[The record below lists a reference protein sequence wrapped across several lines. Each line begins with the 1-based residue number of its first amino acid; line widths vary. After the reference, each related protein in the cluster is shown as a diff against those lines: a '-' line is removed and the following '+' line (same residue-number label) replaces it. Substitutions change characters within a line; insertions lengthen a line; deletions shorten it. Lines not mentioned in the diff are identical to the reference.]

1 MKKKPELELFSPTQ
15 EGLIVP
21 LSKYLKQMVEFAKTE
36 WSGITIS
43 ESKIKEV
50 WKLVASNS
58 YIEDDEPNEIAEM
71 FEKMSA
77 DLSMAEEM
85 EDERLANP
93 VVEAEEVEVE
103 LTEDEPVSESL
114 ALVESVKDGLE
125 LSSFTQKFDIGSGM
139 TQCVPKGQV
148 EMKDWV
154 AAFAFGLTLE
164 SGAQWIIG
172 DSVVALENAG
182 HEDVV
187 NQLCANFKKSY
198 PTVSGYARACRAFPA
213 AKRDPMLPFTVYR
226 EIGNANFG
234 DEKTNAQKQS
244 ELLEAAKTEKLSST
258 EVRNRV
264 RNEQGKDDKPV
275 RKYILINVRSA
286 SSSEPPRLNAPK
298 DEIDSLRFTVTE
310 LKSMPDEV
318 NDHQLLIE
326 ISDKSWFDPAE
337 NEWMRFGKEA

>member
-15 EGLIVP
+15 EGIIVP
-21 LSKYLKQMVEFAKTE
+21 LSTYLRQMGEFVKTE
-36 WSGITIS
+36 WPGINITETHIKKAW
-43 ESKIKEV
+43 SKVTKNEY
-50 WKLVASNS
+50 L
-58 YIEDDEPNEIAEM
+58 EDDAPDEMLEM

-77 DLSMAEEM
+77 DLDMAEEM
-85 EDERLANP
+85 AEERLANP
-93 VVEAEEVEVE
+93 VVEVE
-103 LTEDEPVSESL
+103 EDEPVEQPKNQSL

-125 LSSFTQKFDIGSGM
+125 LSSFTKKFDIGAGM
-139 TQCVPKGQV
+139 TQCVPRGEV

-198 PTVSGYARACRAFPA
+198 STVSGYARACRVFTAEM
-213 AKRDPMLPFTVYR
+213 RDATLPFTVYR

-234 DEKTNAQKQS
+234 DNSTKKQK

-264 RNEQGKDDKPV
+264 RSEQGKDDKPV
-275 RKYILINVRSA
+275 GHRFLLLNVGNFSN
-286 SSSEPPRLNAPK
+286 SEV
-298 DEIDSLRFTVTE
+298 LRN
-310 LKSMPDEV
+310 MPEEV
-318 NDHQLLIE
+318 QEHQLLIDL
-326 ISDKSWFDPAE
+326 SDKSWFDPAE
-337 NEWMRFGKEA
+337 NEWLKFGKEA

>member
-1 MKKKPELELFSPTQ
+1 M
-15 EGLIVP
+15 G
-21 LSKYLKQMVEFAKTE
+21 EFVKTE
-36 WSGITIS
+36 WPGINIT
-43 ESKIKEV
+43 ETHIKKAWQKVTKNEY
-50 WKLVASNS
+50 L
-58 YIEDDEPNEIAEM
+58 EDDAPDEMLEM

-77 DLSMAEEM
+77 DLEMAEEM
-85 EDERLANP
+85 AEERLANP
-93 VVEAEEVEVE
+93 VVEEVEVE
-103 LTEDEPVSESL
+103 LTEDEPIEVNESL
-114 ALVESVKDGLE
+114 ALVESVKNGLE

-139 TQCVPKGQV
+139 TQCVPKGEV
-148 EMKDWV
+148 DMKDWV

-187 NQLCANFKKSY
+187 NQLCSQFKKSY

-234 DEKTNAQKQS
+234 DEKTNAKKQS

-264 RNEQGKDDKPV
+264 RSEQGKDDKPMGH
-275 RKYILINVRSA
+275 RFLLLNVGNFSN
-286 SSSEPPRLNAPK
+286 SEV
-298 DEIDSLRFTVTE
+298 LRN
-310 LKSMPDEV
+310 MPEEV
-318 NDHQLLIE
+318 QEHQLLIDL
-326 ISDKSWFDPAE
+326 SDKSWFDPAE

>member
-15 EGLIVP
+15 EGIIVP
-21 LSKYLKQMVEFAKTE
+21 LSKYLTQMGEFVKTE
-36 WSGITIS
+36 WPGINITETHIKKAW
-43 ESKIKEV
+43 SKVTKNEY
-50 WKLVASNS
+50 L
-58 YIEDDEPNEIAEM
+58 EDDAPDEMLEM

-77 DLSMAEEM
+77 DLDMAEEM
-85 EDERLANP
+85 AEERLANP
-93 VVEAEEVEVE
+93 VVEEVEVE
-103 LTEDEPVSESL
+103 LTEDEPIEVNESL
-114 ALVESVKDGLE
+114 ALVESVKNGLE

-139 TQCVPKGQV
+139 TQCVPKGEV

-264 RNEQGKDDKPV
+264 RSEQGKDDKPV
-275 RKYILINVRSA
+275 GHRFLLLNVGNFSN
-286 SSSEPPRLNAPK
+286 SEV
-298 DEIDSLRFTVTE
+298 LRNIPE
-310 LKSMPDEV
+310 EV
-318 NDHQLLIE
+318 QEHQLLIDL
-326 ISDKSWFDPAE
+326 SDKSWFDPAE

>member
-1 MKKKPELELFSPTQ
+1 MKKKEIELFSPTQ
-15 EGLIVP
+15 EGIIVP
-21 LSKYLKQMVEFAKTE
+21 LSKYLKQMSEFVKTE
-36 WSGITIS
+36 WPGINIT
-43 ESKIKEV
+43 ESKIKEI

-58 YIEDDEPNEIAEM
+58 YIEDHEPNEIAEM

-85 EDERLANP
+85 EDERLALP
-93 VVEAEEVEVE
+93 AVEEEVEVE
-103 LTEDEPVSESL
+103 ITEDEPNNESL

-139 TQCVPKGQV
+139 TQCVPKGKV

-187 NQLCANFKKSY
+187 NQLCSNFKKSY

-213 AKRDPMLPFTVYR
+213 DKRDPMLPFTVYR

-234 DEKTNAQKQS
+234 EDSAKKQQ

-264 RNEQGKDDKPV
+264 RSEQGKDDKPSGH
-275 RKYILINVRSA
+275 RFLLLNVGNFSN
-286 SSSEPPRLNAPK
+286 SEV
-298 DEIDSLRFTVTE
+298 LR
-310 LKSMPDEV
+310 SMPEEV
-318 NDHQLLIE
+318 QEHQLLIDLG
-326 ISDKSWFDPAE
+326 DKSWFDPAE
-337 NEWMRFGKEA
+337 GEWLKFLKEA

>member
-15 EGLIVP
+15 EGIIVP
-21 LSKYLKQMVEFAKTE
+21 LSKYLTQMAEYVKTE
-36 WSGITIS
+36 WPGINIT
-43 ESKIKEV
+43 ETHIKKAWQKVIKNEY
-50 WKLVASNS
+50 L
-58 YIEDDEPNEIAEM
+58 EDDAPDEMLEM

-77 DLSMAEEM
+77 DLDMAEEM
-85 EDERLANP
+85 AEERLANP
-93 VVEAEEVEVE
+93 IEPVEVEVE
-103 LTEDEPVSESL
+103 LTEDEPVNASL

-139 TQCVPKGQV
+139 TQCVPKGKV

-187 NQLCANFKKSY
+187 NQLCSNFKKSY

-213 AKRDPMLPFTVYR
+213 DKRDPALPFTVYR

-234 DEKTNAQKQS
+234 EESTKKQN
-244 ELLEAAKTEKLSST
+244 ELLEAAKNEKLSST

-264 RNEQGKDDKPV
+264 RSEQGKDDKPSGH
-275 RKYILINVRSA
+275 RFLLLNVGNFSN
-286 SSSEPPRLNAPK
+286 SEV
-298 DEIDSLRFTVTE
+298 LRT
-310 LKSMPDEV
+310 MPEEV
-318 NDHQLLIE
+318 QEHQLLIDLG
-326 ISDKSWFDPAE
+326 DKSWFDPAE
-337 NEWMRFGKEA
+337 GEWLKFLKEQ

>member
-15 EGLIVP
+15 EGIIVP
-21 LSKYLKQMVEFAKTE
+21 LSKYLTQMAEFVKTE
-36 WSGITIS
+36 WPGINIT
-43 ESKIKEV
+43 ETHIKKAWQKVIKNEY
-50 WKLVASNS
+50 L
-58 YIEDDEPNEIAEM
+58 EDDAPDEMLEM

-77 DLSMAEEM
+77 DLDMAEEM
-85 EDERLANP
+85 AEERLANP
-93 VVEAEEVEVE
+93 VEAEEVEVE
-103 LTEDEPVSESL
+103 LTEDEPVNESL

-125 LSSFTQKFDIGSGM
+125 LSSFTQKFDIGAGM
-139 TQCVPKGQV
+139 TQCVPKGKV

-187 NQLCANFKKSY
+187 NQLCSNFKKSY

-213 AKRDPMLPFTVYR
+213 DKRDPALPFTVYR

-234 DEKTNAQKQS
+234 DESTKKQN
-244 ELLEAAKTEKLSST
+244 ELLEAAKNEKLSST

-264 RNEQGKDDKPV
+264 RSEQGKDDKPTGH
-275 RKYILINVRSA
+275 RFLLLNVGNFSN
-286 SSSEPPRLNAPK
+286 SEV
-298 DEIDSLRFTVTE
+298 LRT
-310 LKSMPDEV
+310 MPEEV
-318 NDHQLLIE
+318 QEHQLLIDL
-326 ISDKSWFDPAE
+326 SDKSWFDPAE
-337 NEWMRFGKEA
+337 NDWLRFLKEA

>member
-15 EGLIVP
+15 EGIIVP
-21 LSKYLKQMVEFAKTE
+21 LSTYLRQMGEFVKTE
-36 WSGITIS
+36 WPGINITETHIKKAW
-43 ESKIKEV
+43 SKVTKNEY
-50 WKLVASNS
+50 L
-58 YIEDDEPNEIAEM
+58 EDDAPDEMLEM

-77 DLSMAEEM
+77 DLDMAEEM
-85 EDERLANP
+85 AEERLANP
-93 VVEAEEVEVE
+93 VVEEVEVE
-103 LTEDEPVSESL
+103 LTEDEPIEVNESL
-114 ALVESVKDGLE
+114 ALVESVKNGLE

-139 TQCVPKGQV
+139 TQCVPKGEV
-148 EMKDWV
+148 ELKDWV

-234 DEKTNAQKQS
+234 DEKTNAKKQS

-264 RNEQGKDDKPV
+264 RSEQGKDDKPV
-275 RKYILINVRSA
+275 GHRFLLLNVGNFSN
-286 SSSEPPRLNAPK
+286 SEV
-298 DEIDSLRFTVTE
+298 LRN
-310 LKSMPDEV
+310 MPEEV
-318 NDHQLLIE
+318 QEHQLLIDL
-326 ISDKSWFDPAE
+326 SDKSWFDPAE
-337 NEWMRFGKEA
+337 NEWLKFGKEA

>member
-15 EGLIVP
+15 EGIIVP
-21 LSKYLKQMVEFAKTE
+21 LSKYLKQMAEFAKTE
-36 WSGITIS
+36 WPGINIT
-43 ESKIKEV
+43 ESKIKEI

-58 YIEDDEPNEIAEM
+58 YIEDHEPNEIAEM
-71 FEKMSA
+71 FEKMDA
-77 DLSMAEEM
+77 DLKQSEEM
-85 EDERLANP
+85 EDERLAA
-93 VVEAEEVEVE
+93 VYGAEEFEIE
-103 LTEDEPVSESL
+103 LTENEPIEVNESL
-114 ALVESVKDGLE
+114 ALVESVKNGLE

-139 TQCVPKGQV
+139 TQCVPKGEV

-187 NQLCANFKKSY
+187 NQLCSQFKKSY
-198 PTVSGYARACRAFPA
+198 PTVSGYARACRAFPSD
-213 AKRDPMLPFTVYR
+213 KRDPMLPFTVYR

-234 DEKTNAQKQS
+234 DEKTNAKKQS

-264 RNEQGKDDKPV
+264 RSEQGKDDKPMGH
-275 RKYILINVRSA
+275 RFLLLNVGNFSN
-286 SSSEPPRLNAPK
+286 SEV
-298 DEIDSLRFTVTE
+298 LRN
-310 LKSMPDEV
+310 MPEEV
-318 NDHQLLIE
+318 QEHQLLIDL
-326 ISDKSWFDPAE
+326 SDKSWFDPAG
-337 NEWMRFGKEA
+337 NEWLKFLKEA

>member
-15 EGLIVP
+15 EGVIVP
-21 LSKYLKQMVEFAKTE
+21 LSTYLRQMGEFVKTE
-36 WSGITIS
+36 WPGINIT
-43 ESKIKEV
+43 ETHIKKAWAKVIKNEY
-50 WKLVASNS
+50 L
-58 YIEDDEPNEIAEM
+58 EDDAPDEMLEM

-77 DLSMAEEM
+77 DLDMAEEM
-85 EDERLANP
+85 AEERLANP

-103 LTEDEPVSESL
+103 LTEDEPVNESL

-125 LSSFTQKFDIGSGM
+125 LSSFTQKFDIGAGM
-139 TQCVPKGQV
+139 TQCVPKGKV

-187 NQLCANFKKSY
+187 NQLCSNFKKSY
-198 PTVSGYARACRAFPA
+198 STVSGYARACRVFTAEM
-213 AKRDPMLPFTVYR
+213 RDATLPFTVYR

-234 DEKTNAQKQS
+234 DESTKKQK

-264 RNEQGKDDKPV
+264 RSEQGKDDKPSGH
-275 RKYILINVRSA
+275 RFLLLNVGNFSN
-286 SSSEPPRLNAPK
+286 SEV
-298 DEIDSLRFTVTE
+298 LR
-310 LKSMPDEV
+310 SMPEEV
-318 NDHQLLIE
+318 QEHQLLIDL
-326 ISDKSWFDPAE
+326 SDKSWFDPAE
-337 NEWMRFGKEA
+337 NEWLKFGKEA

>member
-15 EGLIVP
+15 EGIIVP
-21 LSKYLKQMVEFAKTE
+21 LSTYLRQMGEFVKTE
-36 WSGITIS
+36 WPGINITETHIKKAW
-43 ESKIKEV
+43 SKVTKNEY
-50 WKLVASNS
+50 L
-58 YIEDDEPNEIAEM
+58 EDDAPDEMLEM

-77 DLSMAEEM
+77 DLDMAEEM
-85 EDERLANP
+85 AEERLANP
-93 VVEAEEVEVE
+93 VVEEAEEVEVE
-103 LTEDEPVSESL
+103 LTEDEPVQSESL
-114 ALVESVKDGLE
+114 ALVESVKNGLE

-139 TQCVPKGQV
+139 TQCVPKGEV
-148 EMKDWV
+148 DMKDWV

-187 NQLCANFKKSY
+187 NQLCSQFKKSY

-264 RNEQGKDDKPV
+264 RSEQGKDDKPMGH
-275 RKYILINVRSA
+275 RFLLLNVGNFSN
-286 SSSEPPRLNAPK
+286 SEV
-298 DEIDSLRFTVTE
+298 LRN
-310 LKSMPDEV
+310 MPEEV
-318 NDHQLLIE
+318 QEHQLLIDL
-326 ISDKSWFDPAE
+326 SDKSWFDPAE

>member
-15 EGLIVP
+15 EGIIVP
-21 LSKYLKQMVEFAKTE
+21 LSTYLRQMGEFVKTE
-36 WSGITIS
+36 WPGINIT
-43 ESKIKEV
+43 ETHIKKAWQKVTKNEY
-50 WKLVASNS
+50 L
-58 YIEDDEPNEIAEM
+58 EDDAPDEMLEM

-77 DLSMAEEM
+77 DLDMAEEM
-85 EDERLANP
+85 AEERLANP

-103 LTEDEPVSESL
+103 LTEDEPINASL

-139 TQCVPKGQV
+139 TQCVPKGKV

-187 NQLCANFKKSY
+187 NQLCSNFKKSY

-213 AKRDPMLPFTVYR
+213 DKRDATLPFTVYR

-234 DEKTNAQKQS
+234 DESTKKQN
-244 ELLEAAKTEKLSST
+244 ELLEAAKNEKLSST

-264 RNEQGKDDKPV
+264 RSEQGKDDKPSGH
-275 RKYILINVRSA
+275 RFLLLNVGNFSN
-286 SSSEPPRLNAPK
+286 SEV
-298 DEIDSLRFTVTE
+298 LR
-310 LKSMPDEV
+310 SMPEEV
-318 NDHQLLIE
+318 QEHQLLIDLG
-326 ISDKSWFDPAE
+326 DKSWFDPAE
-337 NEWMRFGKEA
+337 GEWLKFLKEQ

>member
-1 MKKKPELELFSPTQ
+1 MKKKELELFSPTQ
-15 EGLIVP
+15 EGIIVP
-21 LSKYLKQMVEFAKTE
+21 LSKYLTQMAEYVKTE
-36 WSGITIS
+36 WPGINIT
-43 ESKIKEV
+43 ETHIKKAWAKVIKNEY
-50 WKLVASNS
+50 L
-58 YIEDDEPNEIAEM
+58 EDDAPDEMLEM

-77 DLSMAEEM
+77 DLDMAEEM
-85 EDERLANP
+85 AEERLANP

-103 LTEDEPVSESL
+103 LTEDEPVNASL

-125 LSSFTQKFDIGSGM
+125 LSSFTQKFDIGAGM
-139 TQCVPKGQV
+139 TQCVPRGNV

-187 NQLCANFKKSY
+187 NQLCSNFKKSY

-213 AKRDPMLPFTVYR
+213 DKRDATLPFTVYR

-234 DEKTNAQKQS
+234 DDSTKKQS
-244 ELLEAAKTEKLSST
+244 ELLEAAKNEKLSST

-264 RNEQGKDDKPV
+264 RSEQGKDDKPSGH
-275 RKYILINVRSA
+275 RFLLLNVGNFSN
-286 SSSEPPRLNAPK
+286 SEV
-298 DEIDSLRFTVTE
+298 LR
-310 LKSMPDEV
+310 SMPEEV
-318 NDHQLLIE
+318 QEHQLLIDLG
-326 ISDKSWFDPAE
+326 DKSWFDPAE
-337 NEWMRFGKEA
+337 GEWMKFGKEA

>member
-21 LSKYLKQMVEFAKTE
+21 LSKYLNQMAEFAKTE
-36 WSGITIS
+36 WPGCAITETHIKKAW
-43 ESKIKEV
+43 SKLQKNEY
-50 WKLVASNS
+50 LG
-58 YIEDDEPNEIAEM
+58 DDAPDEM
-71 FEKMSA
+71 LEMYEKMSA
-77 DLSMAEEM
+77 DLEMAEEM
-85 EDERLANP
+85 AEERLANP
-93 VVEAEEVEVE
+93 VVEEVEEVEVE
-103 LTEDEPVSESL
+103 LTEDEPEVQSESL
-114 ALVESVKDGLE
+114 ALVESVKNGLE
-125 LSSFTQKFDIGSGM
+125 LSSFTQKFDIGAGM
-139 TQCVPKGQV
+139 TQCVPKGKV

-187 NQLCANFKKSY
+187 NQLCSNFKKSY

-234 DEKTNAQKQS
+234 DDKTNAQKQS

-264 RNEQGKDDKPV
+264 RSEQGKDDKPAGHRFLLLNVGNFSNSEIV
-275 RKYILINVRSA
+275 R
-286 SSSEPPRLNAPK
+286 
-298 DEIDSLRFTVTE
+298 T
-310 LKSMPDEV
+310 MPEEV
-318 NDHQLLIE
+318 QEHQLLIDL
-326 ISDKSWFDPAE
+326 SDKSWFDPAE
-337 NEWMRFGKEA
+337 NAWLRFLKEQ

>member
-15 EGLIVP
+15 EGIIVP
-21 LSKYLKQMVEFAKTE
+21 LSKYLTQMAEYVKTE
-36 WSGITIS
+36 WPGINIT
-43 ESKIKEV
+43 ETHIKKAWQKVVKNEY
-50 WKLVASNS
+50 L
-58 YIEDDEPNEIAEM
+58 EDDAPDEMLEM

-77 DLSMAEEM
+77 DLDMAEEM
-85 EDERLANP
+85 AEERLANP
-93 VVEAEEVEVE
+93 VEPVEVEVE
-103 LTEDEPVSESL
+103 LTEDEPVNESL

-139 TQCVPKGQV
+139 TQCVPKGKV

-187 NQLCANFKKSY
+187 NQLCSNFKKSY

-213 AKRDPMLPFTVYR
+213 DKRDPALPFTVYR

-234 DEKTNAQKQS
+234 DESTKKQN
-244 ELLEAAKTEKLSST
+244 ELLEAAKNEKLSST

-264 RNEQGKDDKPV
+264 RSEQGKDDKPTGH
-275 RKYILINVRSA
+275 RFLLLNVGNFSN
-286 SSSEPPRLNAPK
+286 SEV
-298 DEIDSLRFTVTE
+298 LR
-310 LKSMPDEV
+310 SMPEEV
-318 NDHQLLIE
+318 QEHQLLIDLG
-326 ISDKSWFDPAE
+326 DKSWFDPAE
-337 NEWMRFGKEA
+337 GEWLKFLKEQ